1 MGGYESGEVSVGRP
15 NGLVIFGAIVLI
27 VGLVGFA
34 IPVFTTQ
41 KTEDIARIGDVK
53 IQSTENTPHIIP
65 PLLSGG
71 AIALGVILIGM
82 GLYQKR

>member
-1 MGGYESGEVSVGRP
+1 MGRT
-15 NGLVIFGAIVLI
+15 NTLVIFGAILLI

-34 IPVFTTQ
+34 IPVFTTH
-41 KTEDIARIGDVK
+41 KTEDVARIGDIK
-53 IQSTENTPHIIP
+53 IQSTETTPHIIP

-71 AIALGVILIGM
+71 AMALGALLIGM